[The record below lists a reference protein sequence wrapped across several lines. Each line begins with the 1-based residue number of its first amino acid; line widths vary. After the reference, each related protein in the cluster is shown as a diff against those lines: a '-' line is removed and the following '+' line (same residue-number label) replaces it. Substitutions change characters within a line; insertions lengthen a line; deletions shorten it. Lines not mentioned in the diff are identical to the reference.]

1 MARPPSSDSV
11 LDPSHQPQDPLPR
24 GGPLWATRGSSSF
37 PCSPHQV
44 VSIFL
49 GFYMDFIRS
58 NRLLTWRTSAR
69 GMERRRRAEVRAAQR
84 QEEEEASYLCYQS
97 GAVFTGNVMS
107 GAYDLYIRA
116 RPSLLSPTRPKARM
130 AGGRRLPDLSS
141 RRHIL
146 HHRRSDTLCLGPGL
160 ASSSVMPSFPH
171 PRSPG
176 QALLV
181 WQQRPQAA
189 IVHLGHLVALR
200 YWLPPREGVG

>member
-1 MARPPSSDSV
+1 
-11 LDPSHQPQDPLPR
+11 
-24 GGPLWATRGSSSF
+24 
-37 PCSPHQV
+37 
-44 VSIFL
+44 
-49 GFYMDFIRS
+49 
-58 NRLLTWRTSAR
+58 
-69 GMERRRRAEVRAAQR
+69 MERRRRAEVRAAQR

-107 GAYDLYIRA
+107 GAYDLYIQA
-116 RPSLLSPTRPKARM
+116 RPSLLSPPRPKARM
-130 AGGRRLPDLSS
+130 AGGRRLPDLRSS
-141 RRHIL
+141 RRHTL